1 MQSKLSLRLLDFP
14 QLVKDRKYLWA
25 CLSPVLAKI
34 RKSDIFSAFNDLV
47 RSEWVHGFKKFSIV
61 K

>member
-1 MQSKLSLRLLDFP
+1 LDFP